1 MRHDV
6 QLIPQAT
13 GMGCWAASIA
23 MILGWKNQA
32 SFDPGMI
39 AANPGG
45 LDYRP
50 SLQNGLDPNDKYIL
64 ERNGFELEPPQ
75 CYMLSRIQSLIDS
88 NGPLWVAG
96 RLPTIPAHIRVV
108 TGYQGQMLY
117 INDPWPVNQGAIYTR
132 SFNSFFGEMEQLG
145 AAELSEPSPVYVA
158 FLS

>member
-1 MRHDV
+1 MRYDV
-6 QLIPQAT
+6 QLIPQGT
-13 GMGCWAASIA
+13 NMGCWAASIA

-45 LDYRP
+45 LNYTP
-50 SLQNGLDPNDKYIL
+50 SLQSGLDPNDKYIL
-64 ERNGFELEPPQ
+64 ERNGFELEPPL
-75 CYMLSRIQSLIDS
+75 CYMLSRIHDLIDS

-108 TGYQGQMLY
+108 TGYEGQMLY

-132 SFNSFFGEMEQLG
+132 SFTSFFGEMEQLG
-145 AAELSEPSPVYVA
+145 SAEINEPSPVYVA
-158 FLS
+158 YLS